1 MNKKVV
7 KKTPTKPQSWSLY
20 KGMQLYK
27 RPRSPYFYGCL
38 RINSQYFKKSLGT
51 EDRVEAEKL
60 LYEWKN
66 SLITGDDSVIVP
78 VEMKFSTFAE
88 KLIKKQMTYEEPPS
102 GIYTYKKTQ
111 GLLNRQKG
119 LLEFFGNRDIRKIT
133 KQDIESF
140 MSQLSLDGKILTRGT
155 IYKHINILKQILEL
169 ADVEISFP
177 KIRGAKKAGQR
188 GWFNLQNYKLILDK
202 STELVGKKFEI
213 AQYKNIEIT
222 EDFHDFIIFMVGSML
237 RPTLSE
243 VYSLK
248 FKDIKVKDLDEVKY
262 LEFTMQRKNQVMSV
276 QTLPTSYY
284 AYRDICKR
292 RPDHRP
298 EDYLFMPEFEN
309 RRTATSHMS
318 KLFGFF
324 LKDIGLQHDEDGNK
338 LSTYSLRHTAITFNL
353 SQKGVDSWDIMRRAD
368 TSKDM
373 IEKYYYPRSQRDE
386 KLKDFLRF

>member
-1 MNKKVV
+1 MGKKA
-7 KKTPTKPQSWSLY
+7 KKHIQVFTGMSLY
-20 KGMQLYK
+20 KREGSRFYWGYLSINK
-27 RPRSPYFYGCL
+27 RV
-38 RINSQYFKKSLGT
+38 FKKSLGT

-60 LYEWKN
+60 LYEWKS
-66 SLITGDDSVIVP
+66 SLMTGDDSVIVP
-78 VEMKFSTFAE
+78 IEMKFSTFAE
-88 KLIKKQMTYEEPPS
+88 KLIKKQMEYDAPPS

-119 LLEFFGNRDIRKIT
+119 LLEFFGNRDIRKIS

-140 MSQLSLDGKILTRGT
+140 MSQLSLDGKTLTRGT

-169 ADVEISFP
+169 ADVEVSFP

-188 GWFNLQNYKLILDK
+188 GWFNLQNYKTILDK
-202 STELVGKKFEI
+202 SNELVGKKFEI
-213 AQYKNIEIT
+213 AKYKNIQIT

-237 RPTLSE
+237 IPTLSE

-248 FKDIKVKDLDEVKY
+248 FKDINVKELDGVKY
-262 LEFTMQRKNQVMSV
+262 LEFTMQRKNQMMAV

-284 AYRDICKR
+284 AYRDICNR
-292 RPDHRP
+292 RPNHSP
-298 EDYLFMPEFEN
+298 EDYLFMPEYEN
-309 RRTATSHMS
+309 RRTATGHMS
-318 KLFGFF
+318 KLFGLF
-324 LKDIGLQHDEDGNK
+324 LKEIGLQHDEDGNK

>member
-1 MNKKVV
+1 
-7 KKTPTKPQSWSLY
+7 
-20 KGMQLYK
+20 
-27 RPRSPYFYGCL
+27 
-38 RINSQYFKKSLGT
+38 
-51 EDRVEAEKL
+51 
-60 LYEWKN
+60 
-66 SLITGDDSVIVP
+66 
-78 VEMKFSTFAE
+78 MKFSTFAE
-88 KLIKKQMTYEEPPS
+88 KLIKKQMEYDAPPS

-119 LLEFFGNRDIRKIT
+119 LLEFFGNRDIRKIS

-140 MSQLSLDGKILTRGT
+140 MSQLSLDGKTLTRGT

-169 ADVEISFP
+169 ADIEVSFP

-188 GWFNLQNYKLILDK
+188 GWFNLQNYKTILDK
-202 STELVGKKFEI
+202 SNELVGKKFEI
-213 AQYKNIEIT
+213 AKYKNIQIT

-248 FKDIKVKDLDEVKY
+248 FKDINVKELDGVKY
-262 LEFTMQRKNQVMSV
+262 LEFTMQRKNQMMAV

-292 RPDHRP
+292 RPDHSP
-298 EDYLFMPEFEN
+298 EDYLFMPEYEN
-309 RRTATSHMS
+309 RRTATGHMS
-318 KLFGFF
+318 KLFGLF
-324 LKDIGLQHDEDGNK
+324 LKEIGLQHDEDGNK

>member
-1 MNKKVV
+1 MV
-7 KKTPTKPQSWSLY
+7 KKAKKHIQVFTGMSLY
-20 KGMQLYK
+20 KREGSRFYWGYLSINK
-27 RPRSPYFYGCL
+27 RV
-38 RINSQYFKKSLGT
+38 FKKSLGT

-60 LYEWKN
+60 LYEWKS
-66 SLITGDDSVIVP
+66 SLMTGDDSVIVP
-78 VEMKFSTFAE
+78 IEMKFSTFAE
-88 KLIKKQMTYEEPPS
+88 KLIKKQMEYDAPPS

-119 LLEFFGNRDIRKIT
+119 LLEFFGNRDIRKIS

-140 MSQLSLDGKILTRGT
+140 MSQLSLDGKTLTRGT

-169 ADVEISFP
+169 ADIEVSFP

-188 GWFNLQNYKLILDK
+188 GWFNLQNYKTILDK
-202 STELVGKKFEI
+202 SNELVGKKFEI
-213 AQYKNIEIT
+213 AKYKNIQIT

-248 FKDIKVKDLDEVKY
+248 FKDINVKELDDVKY
-262 LEFTMQRKNQVMSV
+262 LEFTMQRKNQMMAV

-292 RPDHRP
+292 RPDHSP
-298 EDYLFMPEFEN
+298 EDYLFMPEYEN
-309 RRTATSHMS
+309 RRTATGHMS
-318 KLFGFF
+318 KLFGLF
-324 LKDIGLQHDEDGNK
+324 LKEIGLQRDEDGNK

-373 IEKYYYPRSQRDE
+373 IERYYYPRSQRDE

>member
-1 MNKKVV
+1 MV
-7 KKTPTKPQSWSLY
+7 KKAKKHIQVFTGMSLY
-20 KGMQLYK
+20 KREGSRFYWGYLSINK
-27 RPRSPYFYGCL
+27 RV
-38 RINSQYFKKSLGT
+38 FKKSLGT

-60 LYEWKN
+60 LYEWKS
-66 SLITGDDSVIVP
+66 SLMTGDDSVIVP
-78 VEMKFSTFAE
+78 IEMKFSTFAE
-88 KLIKKQMTYEEPPS
+88 KLIKKQMEYDAPPS

-140 MSQLSLDGKILTRGT
+140 MSQLSLDGKTLTRGT

-169 ADVEISFP
+169 ADVEVSFP

-188 GWFNLQNYKLILDK
+188 GWFNLQNYKTILDK
-202 STELVGKKFEI
+202 SNELVGKKFEL
-213 AQYKNIEIT
+213 AKYKNIEIT
-222 EDFHDFIIFMVGSML
+222 KDFHDFIIFMVGSML

-248 FKDIKVKDLDEVKY
+248 FKDINVKELDGVKY
-262 LEFTMQRKNQVMSV
+262 LEFTMQRKNQMMAV
-276 QTLPTSYY
+276 QTLPTSWY

-292 RPDHRP
+292 RPDHSP
-298 EDYLFMPEFEN
+298 EDYLFMPEYEN
-309 RRTATSHMS
+309 RRTATGHMS
-318 KLFGFF
+318 KLFGLF
-324 LKDIGLQHDEDGNK
+324 LKEIGLQHDEDGNK

-368 TSKDM
+368 TSKQM

>member
-1 MNKKVV
+1 MV
-7 KKTPTKPQSWSLY
+7 KKAKKHIQVFTGMSLY
-20 KGMQLYK
+20 KREGSRFYWGYLSINK
-27 RPRSPYFYGCL
+27 RV
-38 RINSQYFKKSLGT
+38 FKKSLGT

-60 LYEWKN
+60 LYEWKS
-66 SLITGDDSVIVP
+66 SLMTGDDSVIVP
-78 VEMKFSTFAE
+78 IEMKFSTFAE
-88 KLIKKQMTYEEPPS
+88 KLIKKQMGYDAPPS

-111 GLLNRQKG
+111 GLL
-119 LLEFFGNRDIRKIT
+119 EFFGNRDIRKIS

-140 MSQLSLDGKILTRGT
+140 MSQLSLNGKTLTRGT

-169 ADVEISFP
+169 ADIEVSFP

-188 GWFNLQNYKLILDK
+188 GWFNLQNYKTILDK
-202 STELVGKKFEI
+202 SNELVGKKFEI
-213 AQYKNIEIT
+213 AKYKNIQIT

-248 FKDIKVKDLDEVKY
+248 FKDINVKELDGVKY
-262 LEFTMQRKNQVMSV
+262 LEFTMQRKNQMMAV

-292 RPDHRP
+292 RPDHSP
-298 EDYLFMPEFEN
+298 EDYLFMPEYEN
-309 RRTATSHMS
+309 RRTATGHMS
-318 KLFGFF
+318 KLFGLF
-324 LKDIGLQHDEDGNK
+324 LKEIGLQHDEDGNK

>member
-1 MNKKVV
+1 MGKKA
-7 KKTPTKPQSWSLY
+7 KKHIQVFTGMSLY
-20 KGMQLYK
+20 KREGSRFYWGYLSINK
-27 RPRSPYFYGCL
+27 RV
-38 RINSQYFKKSLGT
+38 FKKSLGT

-60 LYEWKN
+60 LFEWKS
-66 SLITGDDSVIVP
+66 SLMTGDDSVIVP
-78 VEMKFSTFAE
+78 IEMKFSTFAE
-88 KLIKKQMTYEEPPS
+88 KLIKKQMEYDAPPS

-119 LLEFFGNRDIRKIT
+119 LLEFFGNRDIRKIS

-140 MSQLSLDGKILTRGT
+140 MSQLSLDGKTLTRGT

-169 ADVEISFP
+169 ADIEVSFP

-188 GWFNLQNYKLILDK
+188 GWFNLQNYKTILDK
-202 STELVGKKFEI
+202 SNELVGKKFEI
-213 AQYKNIEIT
+213 AKYKNIQIT

-248 FKDIKVKDLDEVKY
+248 FKDINVKELDGVKY
-262 LEFTMQRKNQVMSV
+262 LEFTMQRKNQMMAV

-284 AYRDICKR
+284 AYRDICNR
-292 RPDHRP
+292 RPDHIP
-298 EDYLFMPEFEN
+298 EDYLFMPEYEN
-309 RRTATSHMS
+309 RRTATGHMS

-324 LKDIGLQHDEDGNK
+324 LKEIGLQHDEDGNK